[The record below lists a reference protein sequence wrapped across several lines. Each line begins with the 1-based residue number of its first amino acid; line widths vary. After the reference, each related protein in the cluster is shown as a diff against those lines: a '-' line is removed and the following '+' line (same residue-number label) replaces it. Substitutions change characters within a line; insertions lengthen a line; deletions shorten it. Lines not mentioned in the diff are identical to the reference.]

1 MRLERPV
8 ELYNGKI
15 LTYLQK
21 DDVFQTMDDIQLNK
35 LVPKGTILTV
45 KSIVADNI
53 SVNAVMTDRKN
64 IEHTVTTHYFLGLRK
79 IN

>member
-1 MRLERPV
+1 MRLEKSI
-8 ELYNGKI
+8 ELYNNKV
-15 LTYLQK
+15 LTYLQR
-21 DDVFQTMDDIQLNK
+21 DDVFQTMDDIQLNE

-45 KSIVADNI
+45 KFIEADNI

-64 IEHTVTTHYFLGLRK
+64 VEHTFTTHYFLGLRK